1 MTMSEADAAALRR
14 YGSRLLERAA
24 AFALETLD
32 APPPVAPRDLA
43 RPTPCA
49 GWDLGTLLRHMDD
62 SLAALHEA
70 VSGGSVALYPPAGS
84 PDGGDPV
91 AGVRASAV
99 RLLEAWR
106 DPGGTGED
114 RTVTVAGCPM
124 SAGIVAA
131 TGAVELAVH
140 AWDVARAR
148 GRDADVPGP
157 LAERLL
163 RVTPLLVPGHARAG
177 LFGPPLAAPPG
188 SSPGGRLVAYLGR
201 DPAYGQARTA

>member
-32 APPPVAPRDLA
+32 APPPVASRDLA

-49 GWDLGTLLRHMDD
+49 GWDLGTLLHHMED

-70 VSGGSVALYPPAGS
+70 VTGGTVALYPPAAGRR
-84 PDGGDPV
+84 PAGLV
-91 AGVRASAV
+91 AAVREGAV
-99 RLLEAWR
+99 RLLESWHG
-106 DPGGTGED
+106 PGGE
-114 RTVTVAGCPM
+114 RVVTVAGCPVG
-124 SAGIVAA
+124 AGVVAA

-140 AWDVARAR
+140 AWDVARSR
-148 GRDADVPGP
+148 GRDAEIPGP

-163 RVTPLLVPGHARAG
+163 RVTPLLVPGHARTG
-177 LFGPPLAAPPG
+177 LFAPPLAAPRG
-188 SSPGGRLVAYLGR
+188 SSAGGRLVAYLGR